1 MTPTLRSQRT
11 LQMFIIM
18 PCQKLRMTRMKE
30 VVSKALEKAKRHAK
44 AKDMVISAVD
54 FVKKVN
60 DLVGKTLD
68 AYPPASLAWS
78 GICAALPVSRSPIAP
93 PHSFTN
99 DFQFL
104 IN

>member
-1 MTPTLRSQRT
+1 MN
-11 LQMFIIM
+11 
-18 PCQKLRMTRMKE
+18 E

-54 FVKKVN
+54 FVNKVD

-78 GICAALPVSRSPIAP
+78 GVCAAFPVSQSPIAP

-99 DFQFL
+99 DSFTNDSL
-104 IN
+104 

>member
-1 MTPTLRSQRT
+1 MTLTLRSQRT
-11 LQMFIIM
+11 L
-18 PCQKLRMTRMKE
+18 PNVYHSAPPELRMTRMNE

-54 FVKKVN
+54 FVNKVD

-78 GICAALPVSRSPIAP
+78 GICASLPVSWLPIAP